1 MKKVILTLTAIAG
14 LTLGAYAQGSL
25 SNVDSTGIYFGD
37 GVGSED
43 PTSLSVYVGNL
54 TLEVFFSITATAGEV
69 AAINNLDGTAGGGA
83 AALAALGSDG
93 FTEVDL
99 GGLSGSA
106 DANSMISGFAAT
118 IDLSS
123 AFASDT
129 VGDLALYFV
138 DPEGASGAFAFSGN
152 YGGQQP
158 AGAPFDLSG
167 DSDLTSLAS
176 ANNLALTS
184 PVPEPGIA
192 ALAGFGGLSL
202 FLFRRKK

>member
-1 MKKVILTLTAIAG
+1 MKKVILISTAIVG

-25 SNVDSTGIYFGD
+25 SNVNNTGIYFGD
-37 GVGSED
+37 GVDSQD

-54 TLEVFFSITATAGEV
+54 TLEVFFSITATAGDV
-69 AAINNLDGTAGGGA
+69 TAINNLDGTAGGGA
-83 AALAALGSDG
+83 AALAVLGSDG

-99 GGLSGSA
+99 GGLSGAA

-118 IDLSS
+118 IVLSS
-123 AFASDT
+123 AFAPDT
-129 VGDLALYFV
+129 AGDLVLYFV

-158 AGAPFDLSG
+158 GGSPFDLSG

-184 PVPEPGIA
+184 PVPEPGPA
-192 ALAGFGGLSL
+192 GLVGFGGLSL
-202 FLFRRKK
+202 FLFRRNK